1 MGGLTMSD
9 EEFYEEEYVSEE
21 EKDDIVENEEGDTV
35 IEGEEADDFV
45 FDQVKGGHGKKHILS
60 DLNKKRLGHH
70 EMDEL
75 FCDWF

>member
-1 MGGLTMSD
+1 MTGED
-9 EEFYEEEYVSEE
+9 FYEEEFVSEVE
-21 EKDDIVENEEGDTV
+21 HDDIVENEEDTTV
-35 IEGEEADDFV
+35 TEGEDAEDYV
-45 FDQVKGGHGKKHILS
+45 YDQVKGGHGKKHVLA

>member
-1 MGGLTMSD
+1 MSED
-9 EEFYEEEYVSEE
+9 EDFYEEEFVSEV
-21 EKDDIVENEEGDTV
+21 EKDDIVETETEEKETV
-35 IEGEEADDFV
+35 TQGEKAEDFV

-70 EMDEL
+70 EMDEM

>member
-1 MGGLTMSD
+1 MSD
-9 EEFYEEEYVSEE
+9 DEFYEEEVVSEVE
-21 EKDDIVENEEGDTV
+21 EDDIVEKEESESV
-35 IEGEEADDFV
+35 IVDKEIKEFIY
-45 FDQVKGGHGKKHILS
+45 DQVKGGHGKRHVLS

>member
-1 MGGLTMSD
+1 MSD
-9 EEFYEEEYVSEE
+9 DEFYEEEVVSEVE
-21 EKDDIVENEEGDTV
+21 EDDIVEKEEGESVTIDKETKEF
-35 IEGEEADDFV
+35 IY
-45 FDQVKGGHGKKHILS
+45 DQVKGGHGKRHVLS